1 MGVMGGWAVWVGW
14 VLHEKPHAAAVNCSD
29 SVWAFGATPA
39 AGKAKP
45 GKPTSWQL
53 IRGFYMPPTHA
64 LWLGKWQTHANGHPV
79 EPFIFHF
86 GQETKNNKIIHTRR
100 YPHI

>member
-1 MGVMGGWAVWVGW
+1 

-53 IRGFYMPPTHA
+53 IRGFYTPPPTYA
-64 LWLGKWQTHANGHPV
+64 LWLGKWEMANGKAP
-79 EPFIFHF
+79 
-86 GQETKNNKIIHTRR
+86 TR
-100 YPHI
+100 PPPSQTIK

>member
-1 MGVMGGWAVWVGW
+1 VVKKGIMGGWVGWAGWAGW

-64 LWLGKWQTHANGHPV
+64 LWLGKWQTEKPPQDRLLPKQLGEN
-79 EPFIFHF
+79 
-86 GQETKNNKIIHTRR
+86 
-100 YPHI
+100 